1 MGITDGYS
9 DTVASSMPVPN
20 PNQGLQTLSSL
31 LGLQQQKQAL
41 IGQRS
46 ENISKAAAATVDQ
59 QNATEKMAGVWLLS
73 DPFGHG
79 LVDSDGNPTKDAQKI
94 IMQAMPTTGAQHYE
108 ALLNG
113 AKAKI
118 EFNRSV
124 NNLSSD
130 ERNEVNGVISGVA
143 ADPDATKDDAKAQL
157 DAYVESKKG
166 TPVYNDVKRIAGTSQ
181 QIMDHTQ
188 ATQDQAGQIIP
199 PGKEA
204 WRNAG
209 LTLGR
214 TVIGAPAVVGAGG
227 IATGTATTQ
236 DLGGTIQPGV
246 TAPPLQGGGFTP
258 AGKPIPKNIPP
269 GYMAGPNGSIIRAD
283 NSGLSAP
290 PVNAPAAPS
299 APTNKLQPLAR
310 PSLNAPAAD
319 QANYKQRIESAGQ
332 EQDAVA
338 KAANDPTNGVQ
349 STRFRNQQIL
359 DLIPHAETGPGLK
372 LLNTLAS
379 RLPGSTG
386 DAYQDIEHYT
396 AQNSAA
402 LAKLMGVPGTNLGAE
417 TAAAAAGSVEKN
429 PQALAEITKTND
441 ALNTAFDLYNRGMAK
456 VTNNGSDLSRAA
468 AYKQAFG
475 ANLDINAIRWADAH
489 RRKDSEEI
497 KALQSKA
504 GSEGLA
510 EYGRKLNTLK
520 SLATT
525 GDLP

>member
-108 ALLNG
+108 GLLKG
-113 AKAKI
+113 AKAKV

-227 IATGTATTQ
+227 IATPQQVNTGA
-236 DLGGTIQPGV
+236 GV
-246 TAPPLQGGGFTP
+246 VNRNQVTGA
-258 AGKPIPKNIPP
+258 
-269 GYMAGPNGSIIRAD
+269 
-283 NSGLSAP
+283 LSAP
-290 PVNAPAAPS
+290 PGAAPGSPLNPTPSQVAGQTSRQVGSGNADIDRANQVS
-299 APTNKLQPLAR
+299 AKVASANQTITITKEIDDL
-310 PSLNAPAAD
+310 AD
-319 QANYKQRIESAGQ
+319 QVRSGKISDKISQY
-332 EQDAVA
+332 
-338 KAANDPTNGVQ
+338 
-349 STRFRNQQIL
+349 
-359 DLIPHAETGPGLK
+359 
-372 LLNTLAS
+372 
-379 RLPGSTG
+379 
-386 DAYQDIEHYT
+386 
-396 AQNSAA
+396 
-402 LAKLMGVPGTNLGAE
+402 
-417 TAAAAAGSVEKN
+417 AAAAGVSADTYARQLLNKDLAALKDTASAGAASDQRQAAIIARYPEATSDNQTIHTAMDYARGAARQDLARGELLNRIKAKDPMLRGYQAADDMLTSTTDPLMHEFNSLKN
-429 PQALAEITKTND
+429 PQERAQFYARNFKDPKEM
-441 ALNTAFDLYNRGMAK
+441 AAFRDKVAGMNH
-456 VTNNGSDLSRAA
+456 VHGN
-468 AYKQAFG
+468 Q
-475 ANLDINAIRWADAH
+475 
-489 RRKDSEEI
+489 
-497 KALQSKA
+497 
-504 GSEGLA
+504 
-510 EYGRKLNTLK
+510 
-520 SLATT
+520 
-525 GDLP
+525 